1 MVAAAVDP
9 TRQPHGAADIGL
21 AKLAASMGAIG
32 VHGNP
37 LKSWGEI
44 FGNGGVFGGLWGV
57 GQGRTADADAK
68 AILRVF
74 PVIKAG

>member
-1 MVAAAVDP
+1 
-9 TRQPHGAADIGL
+9 
-21 AKLAASMGAIG
+21 MGAIG

-37 LKSWGEI
+37 LKFWGEI

-57 GQGRTADADAK
+57 GQGRTADAHAK
-68 AILRVF
+68 PILRVF